1 MVQQRMQLATLK
13 PFIRSLAGFLPIVL
27 PADWQLLTLADFPE
41 SPSPIDVYAQAMEA
55 LQSPHGTATLDNLLT
70 PDHTVCILIED
81 LTRTSP
87 KKIILGVILDLLR
100 QRGIPVANISIVIAL
115 GTHRPLSRLELAETF
130 GEETVA
136 EYAFVNHDCHAP
148 DLVPIGRLASGTEVK
163 INKLATDA
171 DFRIGIGSIFPHPLN
186 GFGGGGKILF
196 PGIAD
201 FDSIFEHH
209 LHHSF
214 RGRSAL
220 GNLAGNEFY
229 DEVTA
234 LALAGRLN
242 FIVNSVLNHN
252 DQLHQVVA
260 GDPILAHQA
269 GAAICRDIT
278 ARHFQAQSDITIIS
292 AFPYSEGPQIMKPLA
307 PAGMITRVG
316 GTIVLCADCRTPLPE
331 SYFAACQSFRSHHGT
346 NLRQAV
352 LDHFANNRPIMEG
365 APPELNMSMAQAIL
379 AQNDFN
385 IILVT
390 GDIPSDQVA
399 RLGFHHAANLQE
411 GLLLAAKR
419 HAGPTVNVVPAGGV
433 ILPVI
438 NETYAL
444 AVEN

>member
-1 MVQQRMQLATLK
+1 MVQEKMQSTTSR
-13 PFIRSLAGFLPIVL
+13 PFIRSLAGILPVVL

-41 SPSPIDVYAQAMEA
+41 ITSPIDAPALTLEA
-55 LQSPHGTATLDNLLT
+55 LQSPHGTATLDSLLA
-70 PDHTVCILIED
+70 PHNTVCILIED

-87 KKIILGVILDLLR
+87 KKIILGVVLNLLR
-100 QRGIPVANISIVIAL
+100 KRGIPAANISIVIAL
-115 GTHRPLSRLELAETF
+115 GTHRPLSRLELVETF

-136 EYAFVNHDCHAP
+136 KYTFVNHDCYAP
-148 DLVPIGRLASGTEVK
+148 DLKPIGRLASGTEVK
-163 INKLATDA
+163 INKLATEA

-209 LHHSF
+209 LRHSF
-214 RGRSAL
+214 RGHSAL
-220 GNLAGNEFY
+220 GHLAGNEFHE
-229 DEVTA
+229 EVTA
-234 LALAGRLN
+234 LALAGKLN

-260 GDPILAHQA
+260 GDPILAHLA

-278 ARHFQAQSDITIIS
+278 SRYFQAQADITIIS

-316 GTIVLCADCRTPLPE
+316 GTIVLYADCRTPLPE
-331 SYFAACQSFRSHHGT
+331 SYFAACQSFRSHHGAD
-346 NLRQAV
+346 LRRAV
-352 LDHFANNRPIMEG
+352 LDHFANNKPIMEG

-379 AQNDFN
+379 AQNDFD

-390 GDIPSDQVA
+390 GDIPPGQAA
-399 RLGFHHAANLQE
+399 RLGFHHAANLQD
-411 GLLLAAKR
+411 GVQLATEHHAK
-419 HAGPTVNVVPAGGV
+419 PTVNVIPAGGV

-438 NETYAL
+438 NKNSPL
-444 AVEN
+444 SC

>member
-1 MVQQRMQLATLK
+1 MVEEMIQPTTGK
-13 PFIRSLAGFLPIVL
+13 IFVRSLSGFLPLIL
-27 PADWQLLTLADFPE
+27 PVDWQLITLADFPE
-41 SPSPIDVYAQAMEA
+41 SSSAIDACALAAEA
-55 LQSPHGTATLDNLLT
+55 LQSPHGTAGLDSLLM
-70 PDHTVCILIED
+70 PKNTVCILVED

-87 KKIILGVILDLLR
+87 KKMILRLVLNLLR
-100 QRGIPVANISIVIAL
+100 QRGIPAANISIVIAL
-115 GTHRPLSRLELAETF
+115 GTHRPLSRAELAKTF

-136 EYAFVNHDCHAP
+136 EYTFVNHDCRAS
-148 DLVPIGRLASGTEVK
+148 DLMPIGRLASGTEVK
-163 INKLATDA
+163 INKLAVEA

-209 LHHSF
+209 LRHSF
-214 RGRSAL
+214 RGQSTL
-220 GNLAGNEFY
+220 GNLTGNEFH

-252 DQLHQVVA
+252 DQLYQVVA

-269 GAAICRDIT
+269 GAEICRGIT
-278 ARHFQAQSDITIIS
+278 SRNFQAQADITIIS

-307 PAGMITRVG
+307 PAGIITRMG
-316 GTIVLCADCRTPLPE
+316 GTIILYADCSTPLPE
-331 SYFAACQSFRSHHGT
+331 SYFDACQGFRNHHGA
-346 NLRQAV
+346 NLRRAV
-352 LDHFANNRPIMEG
+352 LDHFASNRPIMEG

-379 AQNDFN
+379 AQSDFN

-390 GDIPSDQVA
+390 GDLPSDQVV
-399 RLGFHHAANLQE
+399 RLGFDHAANLQD
-411 GLLLAAKR
+411 GLLLAAKH
-419 HAGPTVNVVPAGGV
+419 HARPTVNVVPAGGV

-438 NETYAL
+438 QETPPL
-444 AVEN
+444 SG